1 MFGVCTDVW
10 TACGAMNERNG
21 DCGDGRK
28 GLNIGG
34 RVGRVGMV
42 GMVGMVGI
50 VGIVAIIVGIVGM
63 VNGAIVGAGVVG
75 GAVRGST

>member
-1 MFGVCTDVW
+1 MFGVCTGVW
-10 TACGAMNERNG
+10 AACGAMNERNG
-21 DCGDGRK
+21 DCGGGRK

-42 GMVGMVGI
+42 GI
-50 VGIVAIIVGIVGM
+50 VGIVAIIVGMVGM